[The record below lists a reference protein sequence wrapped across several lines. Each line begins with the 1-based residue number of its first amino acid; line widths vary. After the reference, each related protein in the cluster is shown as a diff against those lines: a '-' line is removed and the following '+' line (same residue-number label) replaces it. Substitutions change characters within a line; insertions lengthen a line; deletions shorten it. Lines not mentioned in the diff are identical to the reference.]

1 MADRPYLAIAALV
14 AALGATFATDAAV
27 AQQAIGSATSAQ
39 NQVTRELGGAA
50 SPLAVGDSVF
60 RNEVVRTGAD
70 SLAKLVFLD
79 STNLAVGPT
88 SRVVLD
94 RFVYEGDPSSE
105 KVAVGLAK
113 GLFRFTTGTL
123 DKKAYT
129 INTPTAAIGVR
140 GTVLDIDVR
149 NADSRVTLVEGTAL
163 VCPRRN
169 GVSLEQQARNCG
181 NSFGGGA
188 TDRTGRCDCAELDH
202 AGQTATARKVGGT
215 ATASLT
221 NNPVNF
227 SSLCSGDASLC
238 SGASYA
244 SNGAG
249 GGGAGALCGR

>member
-1 MADRPYLAIAALV
+1 MADRTHLAIVALIAALGV
-14 AALGATFATDAAV
+14 TMAADGAKAE
-27 AQQAIGSATSAQ
+27 QAIGSATSAQ
-39 NQVTRELGGAA
+39 NQVTREISGATA
-50 SPLAVGDSVF
+50 PLAAGDSVF

-94 RFVYEGDPSSE
+94 RFVYEGDPGAE

-140 GTVLDIDVR
+140 GTILDIDVTATR
-149 NADSRVTLVEGTAL
+149 TDVTLREGSAI
-163 VCPRRN
+163 VC
-169 GVSLEQQARNCG
+169 AR
-181 NSFGGGA
+181 GGGCV
-188 TDRTGRCDCAELDH
+188 TLNES
-202 AGQTATARKVGGT
+202 GQTAQAKKVGGT
-215 ATASLT
+215 TKASLT

-227 SSLCSGDASLC
+227 SSLCSGNASLC
-238 SGASYA
+238 SGATYA
-244 SNGAG
+244 SSGFTGPSG
-249 GGGAGALCGR
+249 GGGAAALCGR